1 MVKEFMTKVSDYL
14 DEKRKDPQQRENRL
28 SIVVIGAVAGVIIVL
43 LILLLWGYT
52 VQEQRKQETAAQD
65 QKQEIHREETE
76 VYMADDSEQ
85 EALRQEYLN
94 SIKYLGDKVEEL
106 LQTMTQVQEN
116 LSETIEQYQAE
127 DDAIQT
133 QVTKLHQEVSNIV
146 QNLKETQVKLYDLTD
161 IVQIMDQEKIPLIQK
176 QIREIQQDMGQVH
189 TDIANIYTQ
198 IAALKKEDEKLW
210 AKIGSL
216 EHSLETAMNQNI
228 TEVNN
233 QLDVLLSQLETV
245 ENRIYN
251 LASQTLKYRYDREN
265 NTLYLMP
272 YEE

>member
-14 DEKRKDPQQRENRL
+14 DEKRKDPQQRESRL

-52 VQEQRKQETAAQD
+52 VQEQRKQEKAAQD
-65 QKQEIHREETE
+65 QKQEMHREETE

-251 LASQTLKYRYDREN
+251 LASQTLKYRYDKEN